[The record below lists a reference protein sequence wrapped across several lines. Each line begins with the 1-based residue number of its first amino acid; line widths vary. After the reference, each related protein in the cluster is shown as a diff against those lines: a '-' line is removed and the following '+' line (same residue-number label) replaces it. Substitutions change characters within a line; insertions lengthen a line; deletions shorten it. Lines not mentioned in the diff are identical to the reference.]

1 MKNLKN
7 FLLEAKGVSDQI
19 QLLAEY
25 IYKEIETLVN
35 QESDDPA
42 YDNKLYELFK
52 EYDNDYPI
60 EINFSDIKGFDPKK
74 YDLLTYR
81 KMGPDYA
88 DYDCDMIVNICTYE
102 GFGAMDTGEPLL
114 LINYK
119 PIKTKKAFYKNA
131 SPLMNTISHELTHYV
146 QHMSN
151 ASNGG
156 HELKDSGGS
165 VSKELIENTQGNMR
179 YYVVNF
185 LLYAINPIESDAR
198 KQGFYQTM
206 KFELEK
212 KIKQYKRE
220 YKTKEVDIEKFC
232 DFAIN
237 HKDYDNNI
245 LHMGYFNLL
254 LTAFKEDT
262 WENYKKCIDDKEN
275 KYRDDSIIYVLLN
288 ICDVR
293 EHRPYLPMPAKK
305 NLVMSINS
313 EKRFNEYKTKLIK
326 DYTHNLDKYVKK
338 LKKVVRLVIEETKLL
353 N

>member
-35 QESDDPA
+35 QESDDA

-52 EYDNDYPI
+52 KYGDDYPI
-60 EINFSDIKGFDPKK
+60 EINFSDINGFDPKK

-88 DYDCDMIVNICTYE
+88 DYECDMIVNICKYE
-102 GFGAMDTGEPLL
+102 GYGAMDTDEPLL
-114 LINYK
+114 HINYK
-119 PIKTKKAFYKNA
+119 PIKTKKSFYKNSSA
-131 SPLMNTISHELTHYV
+131 LMNTISHELTHYV

-156 HELKDSGGS
+156 HTLKASGGA
-165 VSKELIENTQGNMR
+165 VSKELIEKTTGNMR

-206 KFELEK
+206 KFDLEK
-212 KIKQYKRE
+212 KIKQYRV
-220 YKTKEVDIEKFC
+220 YK
-232 DFAIN
+232 
-237 HKDYDNNI
+237 
-245 LHMGYFNLL
+245 
-254 LTAFKEDT
+254 
-262 WENYKKCIDDKEN
+262 N
-275 KYRDDSIIYVLLN
+275 KYHHYKMECRKSLL
-288 ICDVR
+288 
-293 EHRPYLPMPAKK
+293 
-305 NLVMSINS
+305 
-313 EKRFNEYKTKLIK
+313 
-326 DYTHNLDKYVKK
+326 
-338 LKKVVRLVIEETKLL
+338 
-353 N
+353 